1 MERIILK
8 VVDTYIVLKLPIIRK
23 DPGNGSI
30 CETPVEAFNTKL
42 GNYHKSYVE

>member
-1 MERIILK
+1 MERMILN
-8 VVDTYIVLKLPIIRK
+8 VVDTYIVLKLSRIRK
-23 DPGNGSI
+23 DPGNGFN